1 VLRPLLSFLVVAR
14 EILDIPED
22 RIGLA
27 WPLTNPFHP
36 RQRHR
41 HDELELNLITAGR
54 ARYALADRQYELTR
68 RSLVWLFPGQEH
80 LLVDCDRRFRAWIV
94 VLRREPLV
102 RLCDHGAYRILRAEN
117 PPGLFCRTLEADDSR
132 HLEQLLARTLEARD
146 DQPLHDAALG
156 CAVLL
161 AWSCFRRSA
170 GPEQSRPLHPAVRK
184 ALTILQS
191 ETTEVSLSDLADR
204 AGVSESYL
212 SRTFKRELQL
222 SLTDYRNRCRLERFF
237 ELRRTRGHENL
248 LATALAAGFGSYP
261 QFHRICRQITGRSPR
276 DAV

>member
-1 VLRPLLSFLVVAR
+1 MAR
-14 EILDIPED
+14 EILDIPQD

-27 WPLTNPFHP
+27 WPLTNPFLP

-41 HDELELNLITAGR
+41 HDELELNLVTAGR
-54 ARYALADRQYELTR
+54 ARYVLDDRQYELTP

-94 VLRREPLV
+94 VLRREPLD
-102 RLCDHGAYRILRAEN
+102 RLCDNESYRILRADD
-117 PPGLFCRTLEADDSR
+117 PPGLFCRTLAAADSR
-132 HLEQLLARTLEARD
+132 RLEQLLSQTLTARE

-156 CAVLL
+156 HAVLL
-161 AWSCFRRSA
+161 AWSCFRRSS
-170 GPEQSRPLHPAVRK
+170 GPGPSRRLHPAVRK
-184 ALTILQS
+184 ALTILQN
-191 ETTEVSLSDLADR
+191 ETTEVSLSDLAQR
-204 AGVSESYL
+204 AQVSESYL
-212 SRTFKRELQL
+212 SRTFKRELQI

-276 DAV
+276 DTV